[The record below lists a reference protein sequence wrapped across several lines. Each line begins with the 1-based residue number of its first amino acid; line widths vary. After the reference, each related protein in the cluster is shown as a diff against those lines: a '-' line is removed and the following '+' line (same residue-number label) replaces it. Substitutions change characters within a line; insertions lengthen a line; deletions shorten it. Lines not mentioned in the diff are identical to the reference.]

1 MPGGKLTIL
10 YSPSSPV
17 TVSRACS
24 ISAGLVTWTFAPATL
39 PPEESSTAPAMTPE
53 FLPACPHADV
63 VANRNTARKCPTRF
77 FLIVTSD
84 LGVPFCGRLL
94 PHDCQGKKKLIVN
107 RPSGWLLSGASY
119 GTLLE
124 TKLGTIG
131 DREIKMRMSE
141 KGRQADRAEL

>member
-53 FLPACPHADV
+53 FLPACPHANV
-63 VANRNTARKCPTRF
+63 VANRNTARKCPTRLF
-77 FLIVTSD
+77 RIVTSD
-84 LGVPFCGRLL
+84 LRVPFCGSLL
-94 PHDCQGKKKLIVN
+94 LHDCQGKKKTNRKSTIWLVAVWCILRDIV
-107 RPSGWLLSGASY
+107 
-119 GTLLE
+119 
-124 TKLGTIG
+124 G
-131 DREIKMRMSE
+131 DKA
-141 KGRQADRAEL
+141 GDYWG

>member
-63 VANRNTARKCPTRF
+63 VANRHTARKYPTRF
-77 FLIVTSD
+77 FRIVTSN
-84 LGVPFCGRLL
+84 LTVHFCGSLL
-94 PHDCQGKKKLIVN
+94 PHDCRSKKILIVN

-131 DREIKMRMSE
+131 DRRRSKWGCRRKE
-141 KGRQADRAEL
+141 D